1 MQGTVDNV
9 NNLKDKTLIKL
20 TLNYL
25 KQNGWIN
32 EREFNTISS
41 ENGFRT
47 RFHGFGVMSLSNRGN
62 CWMKKYQMIHGPIIK
77 KHGSNYRLTDIWKT
91 ILDRADI

>member
-1 MQGTVDNV
+1 MQDTIDYV
-9 NNLKDKTLIKL
+9 NNLNDKTLIKL

-32 EREFNTISS
+32 EREFNTISR

-47 RFHGFGVMSLSNRGN
+47 RFHGFGLMSLSNCGN

-77 KHGSNYRLTDIWKT
+77 KHGNNYRLTDIWKG
-91 ILDRADI
+91 ILDRADF